1 MNRLF
6 AASLLAAA
14 VAAPASADTF
24 VVDRAHSSTTFSI
37 RHLMSRVNGR
47 FDDFTGTITGDPAKP
62 AEAQVEFTIKAASID
77 TDQEGRDK
85 HLRSADFFDAEKF
98 PEITF
103 KSSKITAAG
112 KDKFNVAGTLTMR
125 GVSKEVTLPVTY
137 LGSLVDPNKNEK
149 FGFEA
154 TTTLNRKDF
163 GIIWNKALDAGG
175 TVLSDEVNVTVNLQ
189 AARPKPAPAP
199 AK

>member
-14 VAAPASADTF
+14 LAAPASADTF
-24 VVDRAHSSTTFSI
+24 VVDRAHSEATFSI
-37 RHLMSRVNGR
+37 RHLMSRVSGR
-47 FDDFTGTITGDPAKP
+47 FNDFTGTITGDPARP
-62 AEAQVEFTIKAASID
+62 TEAKVEFTIKAASID

-85 HLRSADFFDAEKF
+85 HLRSADFFDTEKH

-103 KSSKITAAG
+103 KSTRIVPAG
-112 KDKFNVAGTLTMR
+112 KDKYNVIGNLSMR
-125 GVSKEVTLPVTY
+125 GVTKEITVPVTY
-137 LGSLVDPNKNEK
+137 LGSLTDPYKNEK

-154 TTTLNRKDF
+154 TATLNRKDF
-163 GIIWNKALDAGG
+163 GIVWNTALDTGG
-175 TVLSDEVNVTVNLQ
+175 TVLSYEVAVTVNLQ
-189 AARPKPAPAP
+189 AARPKVA